1 MSVLKILTYIITGIT
16 ARTIVLAVILEI
28 MSVSYIYI
36 YTLYLHPI
44 YVMGISGDI
53 LKCIAVISLSHQ
65 LPSNIILHQVRLGNP
80 LNMTSFDG
88 IKK

>member
-1 MSVLKILTYIITGIT
+1 
-16 ARTIVLAVILEI
+16 
-28 MSVSYIYI
+28 
-36 YTLYLHPI
+36 
-44 YVMGISGDI
+44 MGISGDI

-65 LPSNIILHQVRLGNP
+65 LPSNIILYQVRLGNP

>member
-44 YVMGISGDI
+44 YVMGI
-53 LKCIAVISLSHQ
+53 
-65 LPSNIILHQVRLGNP
+65 
-80 LNMTSFDG
+80 
-88 IKK
+88 

>member
-1 MSVLKILTYIITGIT
+1 MSVLKILTYIIIGIT
-16 ARTIVLAVILEI
+16 ARTIVLAAILEI

>member
-1 MSVLKILTYIITGIT
+1 MSVLKILTYIIIGIT

-28 MSVSYIYI
+28 MSVSYRYI